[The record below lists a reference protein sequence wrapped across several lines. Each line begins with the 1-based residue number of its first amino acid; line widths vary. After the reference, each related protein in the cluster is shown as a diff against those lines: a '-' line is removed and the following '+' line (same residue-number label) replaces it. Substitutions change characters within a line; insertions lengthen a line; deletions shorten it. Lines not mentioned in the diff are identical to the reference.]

1 MERPRGFLAVWCG
14 CFMSEASFLQVVFYR
29 TESRI
34 LPAKVPIEGLYLIK
48 LLPRCLMFSLNFQK
62 AVYTR

>member
-48 LLPRCLMFSLNFQK
+48 FRIYPVKVPIESQVLYS
-62 AVYTR
+62 V